1 MCREALQMPPTPEKQ
16 EPSQRPEQ
24 RGTSCTWKRVQHS
37 TACKHFSRLSF
48 GSFTLRTGRGM
59 SEFLHSFFK
68 GAEPNL
74 GVKRVQQCHT
84 VSKQQMRPRTKLS
97 VKYLAHKTF
106 ESISLSDLETRVPS
120 RLATP
125 WVCSGHGLTS
135 GHLSYSSSVGGEQ
148 KPHKEK
154 DPFGSLSCSRC
165 HFHQERAWGEIPVMA
180 TMKF

>member
-1 MCREALQMPPTPEKQ
+1 M
-16 EPSQRPEQ
+16 
-24 RGTSCTWKRVQHS
+24 
-37 TACKHFSRLSF
+37 
-48 GSFTLRTGRGM
+48 
-59 SEFLHSFFK
+59 
-68 GAEPNL
+68 
-74 GVKRVQQCHT
+74 KRVQQCHT

-125 WVCSGHGLTS
+125 WVRSGHGLTL